1 MAEMTP
7 FKCGDAARIID
18 GEYKGR
24 MGAIVGIGDPEMPS
38 VFTRSLETDNDEE
51 VPVEILKRL
60 PGSFITARNGNRL
73 LSALLRCIFISVL
86 LARAVPGAAQDPI
99 SIGSTSIRN
108 PGSAKSNE
116 EISKH
121 SVPQYLPCRGQ
132 TKTFG
137 KLSDSFSAGH
147 LPSRS
152 EITGSWVLIGFWLY
166 KDSHPDLNCAGITR
180 GKILDWVMLA
190 QGYSLMIDMAGTNQT
205 STFEIGPRQDLTVA
219 LDLGGTPALYFAAA
233 SQSAKLSFVLATH
246 TIVAWNSGRC
256 RFTANRQSR
265 IRRHLFSQCSA
276 IRTKRTTA
284 ALNWLH
290 KWRRE
295 RARPGNPPSGWV
307 AGRKRRV
314 NSGL

>member
-60 PGSFITARNGNRL
+60 PGSLITARNGNRL

-99 SIGSTSIRN
+99 SIGSASIRN

-219 LDLGGTPALYFAAA
+219 LDLGGDSSP
-233 SQSAKLSFVLATH
+233 VL
-246 TIVAWNSGRC
+246 RC
-256 RFTANRQSR
+256 RITERQTLVCLGDSYY
-265 IRRHLFSQCSA
+265 
-276 IRTKRTTA
+276 
-284 ALNWLH
+284 
-290 KWRRE
+290 
-295 RARPGNPPSGWV
+295 
-307 AGRKRRV
+307 
-314 NSGL
+314 SGLEFRKMQVHCEPPIPNSKAPIQPMLCYPYKREPPPP